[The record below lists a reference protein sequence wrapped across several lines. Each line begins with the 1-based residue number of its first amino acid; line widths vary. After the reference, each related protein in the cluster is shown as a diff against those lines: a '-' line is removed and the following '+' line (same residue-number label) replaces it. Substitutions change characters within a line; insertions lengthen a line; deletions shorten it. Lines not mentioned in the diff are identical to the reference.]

1 MKLIPSLVLFGCV
14 MQAFLRLMLPD
25 GGVELTFILRN
36 TSIMLLCCFDYCLS
50 VRRYFKYI

>member
-14 MQAFLRLMLPD
+14 MHAFLRLMLPD